1 MRHGG
6 LSFVAWIPRRTA
18 MTICD
23 ETHETMRIE
32 TRPAFAARVMNAVSN
47 FYRTWRNR
55 RQFYRLGEMSDAELA
70 DIGLVRS
77 DLHFVVD
84 LPFGVDPTTR
94 LNSIVR
100 ARTELTVE
108 DMARRAY

>member
-1 MRHGG
+1 
-6 LSFVAWIPRRTA
+6 

-32 TRPAFAARVMNAVSN
+32 KHPALAARAVGAV
-47 FYRTWRNR
+47 FKLYRTWKNR

-70 DIGLVRS
+70 DIGLLRS

-84 LPFGVDPTTR
+84 LPFGADPTKQ
-94 LNSIVR
+94 LNSIVS
-100 ARTELTVE
+100 ARTELAVE
-108 DMARRAY
+108 DMARRVH

>member
-1 MRHGG
+1 
-6 LSFVAWIPRRTA
+6 

-23 ETHETMRIE
+23 EAHETMRIE
-32 TRPAFAARVMNAVSN
+32 RRPAFAARVIGALSN
-47 FYRTWRNR
+47 LYRTWKNR

-84 LPFGVDPTTR
+84 LPFGVDPTTQ

-100 ARTELTVE
+100 ARTELSVE
-108 DMARRAY
+108 DMARRAH

>member
-1 MRHGG
+1 
-6 LSFVAWIPRRTA
+6 

-23 ETHETMRIE
+23 EAHETMRIE
-32 TRPAFAARVMNAVSN
+32 TRPAFAARVIGALSN
-47 FYRTWRNR
+47 LYRTWKNR

-84 LPFGVDPTTR
+84 LPFGVDPTTH

-100 ARTELTVE
+100 ARTELSVE
-108 DMARRAY
+108 DMARRAH

>member
-1 MRHGG
+1 
-6 LSFVAWIPRRTA
+6 

-23 ETHETMRIE
+23 EAHETMRIE
-32 TRPAFAARVMNAVSN
+32 TRPAFAARVIGALSN
-47 FYRTWRNR
+47 LYRTWKNR

-100 ARTELTVE
+100 ARTELSVE
-108 DMARRAY
+108 DMARRAH